1 MKHTPRDRWLSDVDA
16 RQRNVVFPDTAAN
29 ESRFW
34 RNIISGEER
43 LSGTQVVGIALMY
56 LALAAV
62 AYGLISTQMRVSGI
76 QGSLWE
82 RIIDNFGGW
91 FILLGI
97 GAAFLLVGKW
107 VSRRPTR
114 VSKTSSHL
122 TRRD

>member
-1 MKHTPRDRWLSDVDA
+1 MKHARQDRWLSDVHA

-34 RNIISGEER
+34 RNIISGKER

-56 LALAAV
+56 LVLAAV

-76 QGSLWE
+76 RGSLSQ
-82 RIIDNFGGW
+82 RIIGNFGGW

-97 GAAFLLVGKW
+97 GAALLMAGKW
-107 VSRRPTR
+107 VSRRSTLAKR
-114 VSKTSSHL
+114 SSHL
-122 TRRD
+122 TRRN

>member
-1 MKHTPRDRWLSDVDA
+1 MKHARRDRWLSDVHA

-34 RNIISGEER
+34 RNIISGKER

-56 LALAAV
+56 LVLAAV

-76 QGSLWE
+76 RGSLSQ
-82 RIIDNFGGW
+82 RIIGNFGGW

-97 GAAFLLVGKW
+97 GAAFLMAGKW
-107 VSRRPTR
+107 VSRRSTLAKR
-114 VSKTSSHL
+114 SSHL
-122 TRRD
+122 TRRN

>member
-1 MKHTPRDRWLSDVDA
+1 MNDSANL
-16 RQRNVVFPDTAAN
+16 VFPDTAAN

-34 RNIISGEER
+34 RNVISDKEKLR
-43 LSGTQVVGIALMY
+43 PSQIVGIALMY

-76 QGSLWE
+76 QGPLWE
-82 RIIDNFGGW
+82 RIIGNFGGW

-107 VSRRPTR
+107 VSRRSTLAGRGHEVPGP
-114 VSKTSSHL
+114 S
-122 TRRD
+122 